1 MGNYQLTHKAED
13 DLHNCFVY
21 GVENFGL
28 DRAVEYLTT
37 LHHKFLALAD
47 NPMLGLDASEI
58 APHTRRFSQGQ
69 HIIFYQI
76 DDTGVL
82 IARILRKEMDFKQH
96 V

>member
-1 MGNYQLTHKAED
+1 MLNYHLTHKAED

-28 DRAVEYLTT
+28 ERAVDYLTT
-37 LHHKFLALAD
+37 LHDKFLALAD

-76 DDTGVL
+76 DGTAVL
-82 IARILRKEMDFKQH
+82 IARVLRKEMDFKQH